1 MTDIT
6 LNSEQ
11 LKDVIK
17 SAILE
22 LLHDNKEEVYQ
33 LVSEVIEDM
42 AIGKAIEEGEM
53 TEIVNRESIFK
64 ILEPEM

>member
-22 LLHDNKEEVYQ
+22 LIHDNKEEVYQ
-33 LVSEVIEDM
+33 LVSEVIEDIS
-42 AIGKAIEEGEM
+42 IGKAIEEGEM
-53 TEIVNRESIFK
+53 TEIVSRESIFK